1 MNHQKFIAWEKQK
14 IPANFRGNVEN
25 HHIDPPLPFFTA
37 GVPGE
42 DVSFRDLSRVPIDT
56 GCLYIDRSCRSGTDD
71 LWEWNAFWFREGQ
84 EGGSV
89 YSKGMKNGPKN
100 PNTSLERIEGS
111 NPIPDEIGWN
121 RMFNP
126 FSNRTC
132 IPGFL
137 GTRETFWRLVIWDFH
152 IFSRRCLTDFCGFLG
167 DAAIQKWLEWPN
179 LLVQIEQK
187 VGKFEYQGVGEKK

>member
-71 LWEWNAFWFREGQ
+71 L
-84 EGGSV
+84 
-89 YSKGMKNGPKN
+89 
-100 PNTSLERIEGS
+100 
-111 NPIPDEIGWN
+111 
-121 RMFNP
+121 
-126 FSNRTC
+126 
-132 IPGFL
+132 
-137 GTRETFWRLVIWDFH
+137 
-152 IFSRRCLTDFCGFLG
+152 
-167 DAAIQKWLEWPN
+167 
-179 LLVQIEQK
+179 
-187 VGKFEYQGVGEKK
+187 